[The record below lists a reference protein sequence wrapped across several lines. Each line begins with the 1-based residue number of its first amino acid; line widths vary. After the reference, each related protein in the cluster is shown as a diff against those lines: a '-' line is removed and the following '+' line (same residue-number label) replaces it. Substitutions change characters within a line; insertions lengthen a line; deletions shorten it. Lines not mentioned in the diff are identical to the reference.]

1 MVKIPKK
8 KKWTKI
14 IQGMKIYNSEQVKK
28 IFRGCWFYRHKNT
41 TKIKKAGSA

>member
-8 KKWTKI
+8 KSGTKI

-28 IFRGCWFYRHKNT
+28 SLEGAGFTEHKNT
-41 TKIKKAGSA
+41 QK